1 MTLEKWKR
9 RRLIKEKYINSVGI
23 RERGQNEWDTAGRE
37 RKKEGNKEK
46 ICIQTKRAR
55 GSERKTC
62 DREPRLNMS
71 WKWGFSDA
79 VIYTDSDSDHFGRMS
94 DHLHFSSCEQTSK
107 TPESEEDRKP
117 DVSKKKKRV
126 RSEAKRKSN
135 AALTVWQ
142 LQCVWMNMCVFQPR
156 GIQAV

>member
-1 MTLEKWKR
+1 MTLENWKR

-79 VIYTDSDSDHFGRMS
+79 VIYADSDSDHFGRTS